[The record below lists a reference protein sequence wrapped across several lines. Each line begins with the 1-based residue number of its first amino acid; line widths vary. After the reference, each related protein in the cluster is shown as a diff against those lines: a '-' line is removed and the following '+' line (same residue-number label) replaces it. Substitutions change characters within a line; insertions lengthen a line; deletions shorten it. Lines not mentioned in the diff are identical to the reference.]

1 MVYNQLGSGKD
12 PVSSVFVAGDRILRG
27 IRQEFREDYLGILS
41 QPVVQAMLGNRIVET
56 RVEEPGLPDYALT
69 LEHRR
74 IDPPSYCYEWS
85 IQMLQDAA
93 LQTLEIC
100 IELNDAGLVLKDGT
114 PWNILFDGS
123 RPLLVDFTSIMPQEE
138 DILWVAYDQFFRLF
152 LFPLLVGEVG
162 TGKLARALFLSSGNG
177 ISPEEIIHILPGL
190 SWVKKPWL
198 INRLY
203 LPMLAMS
210 MATKS
215 GQDKKIRKYS
225 RQIPLKSPT
234 RRSFFEDLKRDVLSL
249 KFNSGSSRWSKYY
262 EDINAFFDPENFNP
276 KQRVVADLLQRCQ
289 PGTVVD
295 IGCNQGGYAILAA
308 QAGARVIAFDTDE
321 DSVNALYR
329 LTNLKNLNIL
339 SLVGDVLYPAPQVG
353 WRGIEFA
360 SAPTR
365 FRSQMAFA
373 LALVHHLA
381 ITQIQTFER
390 IVQALSDYTDRW
402 LVTEFVPLDDPRSQ
416 ELLLTNRRDLNWYSL
431 DAFLSCL
438 RSEFSQVEIFPSF
451 PAGRTICFCQK

>member
-1 MVYNQLGSGKD
+1 MEYNQLGSGKD
-12 PVSSVFVAGDRILRG
+12 PVSTVFVAGDRILRG
-27 IRQEFREDYLGILS
+27 IRQGFRDDYLGILT
-41 QPVVQAMLGNRIVET
+41 QPIVQAMLGSRIVET
-56 RVEEPGLPDYALT
+56 RVEEPGLTDYALT

-85 IQMLQDAA
+85 MQMLQDAA
-93 LQTLEIC
+93 LLTLDIC
-100 IELNDAGLVLKDGT
+100 IELNETGFVLKDGT

-152 LFPLLVGEVG
+152 FFPLLVGDVG
-162 TGKLARALFLSSGNG
+162 SGKLARALLLSSGNG
-177 ISPEEIIHILPGL
+177 ISPEEITHILPGFT
-190 SWVKKPWL
+190 WVKKPWL

-225 RQIPLKSPT
+225 RLIPLKSAV
-234 RRSFFEDLKRDVLSL
+234 RRSFFEDLRRDVLTQ
-249 KFNSGSSRWSKYY
+249 KFTSSGSRWSQYY
-262 EDINAFFDPENFNP
+262 ESINAFFDPVNFNS
-276 KQRVVADLLQRCQ
+276 KQRVVSDLLQRCQ
-289 PGTVVD
+289 PSTVVD

-308 QAGARVIAFDTDE
+308 QSGARVIAFDTDE
-321 DSVNALYR
+321 DSVMALYR
-329 LTNLKNLNIL
+329 LAKLKNLKIL
-339 SLVGDVLYPAPQVG
+339 ALVGDVLYPAPQAG

-381 ITQIQTFER
+381 ITQIQSFER
-390 IVQALSDYTDRW
+390 IVQTLSEYTDRW
-402 LVTEFVPLDDPRSQ
+402 LVTEYVPLEDPRTQ
-416 ELLLTNRRDLNWYSL
+416 ELLLTNRRDLSWYSL
-431 DAFLSCL
+431 DSFLSCL
-438 RSEFSQVEIFPSF
+438 RSEFLQVETFPSY
-451 PAGRTICFCQK
+451 PAGRTICFCRK